1 MRKQDLK
8 DEIMKRA
15 LNGAMMFTLQL
26 VILLLLATVIM
37 CSCRSPRYIPV
48 ETKITETIETF
59 DTVYE
64 VKLVP
69 YRDSVVVDDTISYLS
84 NEYGGSWARWSKGK
98 LHHSLFVFPGK
109 IITIEIPKT
118 ILIKRREVVPQIGE
132 IEKKLNKW
140 QQIKI
145 DYGGY
150 AILALLFIIVW
161 LIYKKRNK

>member
-1 MRKQDLK
+1 MND
-8 DEIMKRA
+8 DELMKRVMNA
-15 LNGAMMFTLQL
+15 INIFGIQ
-26 VILLLLATVIM
+26 LLLIIVIAIVCCLA
-37 CSCRSPRYIPV
+37 SCRSPRYIPV
-48 ETKITETIETF
+48 ETKITEPIETI

-84 NEYGGSWARWSKGK
+84 NEYGGSWARWSNGK

-109 IITIEIPKT
+109 VILIDLPKT
-118 ILIKRREVVPQIGE
+118 ILIKRREIVPQIVE
-132 IEKKLNKW
+132 VEKKLNKW
-140 QQIKI
+140 QQIKV
-145 DYGGY
+145 DWGGY